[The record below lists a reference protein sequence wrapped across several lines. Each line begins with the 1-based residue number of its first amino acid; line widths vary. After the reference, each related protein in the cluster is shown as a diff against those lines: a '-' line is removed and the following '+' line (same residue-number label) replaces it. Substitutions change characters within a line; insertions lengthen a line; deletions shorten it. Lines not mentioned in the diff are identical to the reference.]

1 VSSADEYYSWDAAYV
16 LGALST
22 IDRQAF
28 ERHMAGCGECRRS
41 VQSLA
46 GLPGLLAPSRS
57 HVLRAGSDPD
67 DGVPDTLLPALLA
80 DVGRE
85 RRRRRWLTT
94 VGTAVAAAS
103 IAILGTLT
111 VQASNTPVAPP
122 TAAVTQLPL
131 APLVNGPMTAS
142 VDLTRKAW
150 GTGITIHCTYEAGSW
165 GQPTYAL
172 VVIDR
177 SGVKQQAASWIGVPG
192 TSATVQASTSYHLED
207 ISSVAV
213 TVAGGQPILEGKP

>member
-22 IDRQAF
+22 VDRQAF
-28 ERHMAGCGECRRS
+28 ERHMAGCAECRRS

-46 GLPGLLAPSRS
+46 GLPGLLAPSRD
-57 HVLRAGSDPD
+57 HVLRSESDTEE
-67 DGVPDTLLPALLA
+67 GVPDTLLPALLA

-103 IAILGTLT
+103 LAILGTLA
-111 VQASNTPVAPP
+111 VQAGTTPAAPP
-122 TAAVTQLPL
+122 VAAVTQLPL

-142 VDLTRKAW
+142 VDLSRKAW
-150 GTGITIHCTYEAGSW
+150 GTGMTIHCKYEPGSW

-172 VVIDR
+172 VVTDR

-192 TSATVQASTSYHLED
+192 TSATVQASTSYHPED
-207 ISSVAV
+207 ISSVQV
-213 TVAGGQPILEGKP
+213 TVASGQPILEGKP

>member
-1 VSSADEYYSWDAAYV
+1 MSSADEYYSWDAAYV

-22 IDRQAF
+22 VDRQAF
-28 ERHMAGCGECRRS
+28 ERHMAGCQECRRS

-57 HVLRAGSDPD
+57 HVLRSGSEPEDA
-67 DGVPDTLLPALLA
+67 VPDTLLPALLA

-103 IAILGTLT
+103 LAILGTLA
-111 VQASNTPVAPP
+111 VQAHDTPVAPP
-122 TAAVTQLPL
+122 AASVTQLPL

-142 VDLTRKAW
+142 VDLTRKGW
-150 GTGITIHCTYEAGSW
+150 GTSMTVHCTYETGSW

-172 VVIDR
+172 VITDK
-177 SGVKQQAASWIGVPG
+177 SGVKQQAASWIGLPG
-192 TSATVQASTSYHLED
+192 TSATVQASTSYHPEE
-207 ISSVAV
+207 ISSVEV

>member
-22 IDRQAF
+22 VDRQAF
-28 ERHMAGCGECRRS
+28 ERNMAGCVECRRS

-46 GLPGLLAPSRS
+46 GLPGLLAPSRN
-57 HVLRAGSDPD
+57 HVLRAESDAEE
-67 DGVPDTLLPALLA
+67 GVPDTLLPALLA

-85 RRRRRWLTT
+85 RHRRRWLTT

-103 IAILGTLT
+103 LAILGTLT
-111 VQASNTPVAPP
+111 VQSATTPAAPP
-122 TAAVTQLPL
+122 VAAVTQLPL

-142 VDLTRKAW
+142 VDLTRKGW
-150 GTGITIHCTYEAGSW
+150 GTSMTIHCTYEAGSW

-172 VVIDR
+172 VVTDR
-177 SGVKQQAASWIGVPG
+177 SGVKQQAASWIGMPG
-192 TSATVQASTSYHLED
+192 TSATVQASSSYHPED
-207 ISSVAV
+207 ISSVEV